1 MILHLTGARGRE
13 GGWGG
18 GVGDGPV
25 GDVGYVP
32 GQGLD
37 GGASDSD
44 QITIVSGDPSEENT
58 RSRAAKRP
66 SCHKQ
71 NRKKI

>member
-1 MILHLTGARGRE
+1 M
-13 GGWGG
+13 
-18 GVGDGPV
+18 

-58 RSRAAKRP
+58 RSRAAEAKL
-66 SCHKQ
+66 SQAKQ
-71 NRKKI
+71 EENITLCI